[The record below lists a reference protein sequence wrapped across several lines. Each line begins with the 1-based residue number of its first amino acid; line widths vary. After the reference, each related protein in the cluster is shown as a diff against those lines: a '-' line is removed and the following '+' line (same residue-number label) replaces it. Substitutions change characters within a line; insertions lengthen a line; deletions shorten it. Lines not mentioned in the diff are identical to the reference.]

1 MGIGKT
7 MQAIGL
13 SEIYSSDYKVVVEA
27 LAKRLECNIELDSYN
42 GTDFDL
48 AIPEPQVFDFGCNR
62 TYDLY
67 VQYFDID
74 IKNPDINNIYCDYQF
89 TIPNAQPNHEEIEID
104 FHPDNIIHVLFLD
117 FEVRW
122 EYLFDTVFCTRQ
134 NQDHK
139 VKFSEYQNI
148 RHAYWEILSK
158 IGCNQIMIFT
168 DFHYK
173 LEDEFF
179 EKKDKVNSF
188 DEIIQYAKQI
198 DNLIALNLGTVMS
211 ISSQNYSPWNPPE
224 FNDRDCYAYVFI
236 DESDA
241 EAKENELVWK
251 PK

>member
-48 AIPEPQVFDFGCNR
+48 AIPEPQVFDFGYNR

-89 TIPNAQPNHEEIEID
+89 TIPNAQPNHEAIEID
-104 FHPDNIIHVLFLD
+104 FHPDNIIHVMFLD
-117 FEVRW
+117 FEERW
-122 EYLFDTVFCTRQ
+122 EYFFDILFGNRKSQ
-134 NQDHK
+134 EKQMI
-139 VKFSEYQNI
+139 FSEYHKL
-148 RHAYWEILSK
+148 RHAYWDILTK
-158 IGCNQIMIFT
+158 IGCDKIVIYT

-188 DEIIQYAKQI
+188 NEIIKFANQI
-198 DNLIALNLGTVMS
+198 DDLIALNFVTTMN

-224 FNDRDCYAYVFI
+224 FNPRSCYSYVFV
-236 DESDA
+236 DEVDA
-241 EAKENELVWK
+241 EEKENELVWVQK
-251 PK
+251 